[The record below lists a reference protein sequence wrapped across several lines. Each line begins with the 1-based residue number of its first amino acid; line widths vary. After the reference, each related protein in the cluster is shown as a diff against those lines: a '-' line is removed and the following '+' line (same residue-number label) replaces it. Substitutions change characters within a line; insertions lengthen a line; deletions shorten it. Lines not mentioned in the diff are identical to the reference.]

1 MSAYFDEVDEVFEPF
16 FPTFDYY
23 LVDLSDYDD
32 EFILK
37 LKSGFLINSLLAF
50 KHKGD
55 GDYVR
60 KHFTRIFVN
69 LEENINE
76 QTKLFLRHLSV
87 YIVITTKL
95 TDKDVNEL
103 VEQLPI
109 ETKQEFMTAYDNILE
124 KGREIGLEQG
134 LEIGSKRG
142 EDKKSIEFAIKLLK
156 ESLPD
161 NLVLILSDISKEV
174 LVILKKVILDDF
186 QTKTTQTELA
196 KSLIEHYEYLR
207 DEDVAIFSKL
217 ELDEIR
223 SLRVVLSKMEKR

>member
-1 MSAYFDEVDEVFEPF
+1 
-16 FPTFDYY
+16 
-23 LVDLSDYDD
+23 
-32 EFILK
+32 
-37 LKSGFLINSLLAF
+37 
-50 KHKGD
+50 
-55 GDYVR
+55 
-60 KHFTRIFVN
+60 
-69 LEENINE
+69 
-76 QTKLFLRHLSV
+76 LSV

-161 NLVLILSDISKEV
+161 NLVLILYDISKEV